1 MNLSDSK
8 NKKTTKSLEKKFN
21 IETDSGIDSG
31 IEFLRTPFFT
41 EHLWTTASIKVVA
54 NEPD

>member
-1 MNLSDSK
+1 MSLSDSK